1 MVIGLFK
8 SIFLLLSCDSSCFSR
23 DGPFYLT
30 CQICACRVICSI
42 SFFLCLQSLYWYFCF
57 TPDIG
62 SLCLLSFVS
71 LARSLSILLIFSK
84 NQLFVSL
91 IWLFFCFQASFF
103 LSLCLPRG
111 WGVLALK
118 QSPDTW
124 SSESGDM
131 EVRMR
136 EKWTQMG
143 NKKGNTQLAGTTQI
157 ILIVWVLGL
166 LLVY

>member
-1 MVIGLFK
+1 MHVELFVVYP
-8 SIFLLLSCDSSCFSR
+8 S
-23 DGPFYLT
+23 FYV
-30 CQICACRVICSI
+30 CRVCSDI
-42 SFFLCLQSLYWYFCF
+42 CF

-71 LARSLSILLIFSK
+71 LARSVSILLIFSK

-91 IWLFFCFQASFF
+91 ILLFFCFQAFFF

-111 WGVLALK
+111 GVLALK

-136 EKWTQMG
+136 EK
-143 NKKGNTQLAGTTQI
+143 
-157 ILIVWVLGL
+157 
-166 LLVY
+166 